1 MYRGFTNAN
10 TYIEFKID
18 LSNGG
23 GQVKADPARD
33 SEVLGSLPATFK
45 NLVTKSGIL
54 NLFRVCALRKRMD

>member
-10 TYIEFKID
+10 KYIEYEID

-33 SEVLGSLPATFK
+33 WDVLGSLPATFK
-45 NLVTKSGIL
+45 DLFTKSGIL
-54 NLFRVCALRKRMD
+54 KFV

>member
-10 TYIEFKID
+10 TYIEFEID

-23 GQVKADPARD
+23 GLVKADLARD

-45 NLVTKSGIL
+45 DLFTKSGIL
-54 NLFRVCALRKRMD
+54 KFV